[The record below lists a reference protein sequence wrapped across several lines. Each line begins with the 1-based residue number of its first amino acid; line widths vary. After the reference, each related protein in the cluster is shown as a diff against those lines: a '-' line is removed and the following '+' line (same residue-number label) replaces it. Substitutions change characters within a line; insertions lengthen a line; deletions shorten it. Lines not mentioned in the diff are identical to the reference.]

1 MTPKLTLF
9 LPLEID
15 KAEELAAVD
24 SRPAELFIQ
33 WSVHEIASA
42 AVIQNSAAFAGHNLR
57 ADKTEKALAELITIG
72 IQVER
77 SKGQGEFGRLMA
89 ARFNRDNFNTGLN
102 DLQRIPARLL
112 DTELISKG
120 GFVFPNGEWNFE
132 FKLQLSAQL
141 NPFTEKF
148 VTNDGKEF
156 TLTNQQARTF
166 SVFKGELDE
175 SMDVQALAGTGKTY
189 LIERMVDSLSRYRPL
204 LLAYTQVQL
213 QALMARIGP
222 NRVTGMTFGQL
233 ATECL
238 ERDQNKPYRR
248 AGKRAWSTHQL
259 APSLVAER
267 LGFGPVGSMAP
278 WQVAQTCNRMVMRF
292 CFSRDTTLDTRHIP
306 PLDTK
311 LSELDKIALAQ
322 YAQVFWQQTIEPTDP
337 RIEMP
342 LRGYHRIKHLALALD
357 TFIDPGYTHII
368 IDESHDL
375 TWPMCAFLDR
385 CPQPVITLGDACQ
398 RLDGN
403 LSKRSPATRSRE
415 VVHSI
420 RAGRQIEGVVNTLI
434 DQNPVV
440 RVAHMEGS
448 RERDTKVVYY
458 DNAEI
463 PTEPTTILC
472 NSEWGLFEWFQ
483 RLGNAGA
490 KFSLLPGADKAFR
503 LFVLDC
509 IELFNKSVRPSHSA
523 LFKYTSWASLV
534 KDMAKDD
541 LAFIRIER
549 MLKKG
554 YKATDFEASLLW
566 LDATGCAPIKL
577 GRVADARNTEVDTVM
592 LAPDLL
598 SRIESGDR
606 MGAAK
611 ALAAIYTGGT
621 RARFKLIVPGEVRD
635 WATDLSAKSKKS

>member
-24 SRPAELFIQ
+24 SRPAELFHQ

-42 AVIQNSAAFAGHNLR
+42 AVIQNSSAFAGHNLR

-89 ARFNRDNFNTGLN
+89 ARFNRDNFNTGLK

-112 DTELISKG
+112 DPELISKG

-132 FKLQLSAQL
+132 FKRQLSAQL

-166 SVFKGELDE
+166 SVFRGELDE
-175 SMDVQALAGTGKTY
+175 KHGRPGTGGTGKTY

-238 ERDQNKPYRR
+238 ERDQSKPYRR

-259 APSLVAER
+259 APSLAAER

-448 RERDTKVVYY
+448 RERDTKSSTTTRRDPNRADHDTLQLRMGPIRVVP
-458 DNAEI
+458 ALRQCRGKI
-463 PTEPTTILC
+463 QSSTRRR
-472 NSEWGLFEWFQ
+472 Q
-483 RLGNAGA
+483 KR
-490 KFSLLPGADKAFR
+490 FR

-566 LDATGCAPIKL
+566 LDATGRAPIKL